1 MAMANLKN
9 VEVEGRMDLGEDH
22 HLMLKFSLKALP
34 VGKDLRTKRPW
45 SIIKRKATTFTRAE
59 LKIGMSTGNFHLSFA
74 VRAYFPV

>member
-1 MAMANLKN
+1 MANLKN